1 MWASYQDEFT
11 LGSSR
16 LFVFYIQPAVFDL
29 PESTEGSDFRSAE
42 KRYRNMTFF
51 SSRVQFSVFYPLAL
65 LSGKNLKSP
74 NSITPEDIK
83 VMRIKEMIANSKSAK
98 LLYKYFL

>member
-1 MWASYQDEFT
+1 MRASYQDEFT

-42 KRYRNMTFF
+42 KRYRNI

-65 LSGKNLKSP
+65 LGGKNLKSP

>member
-1 MWASYQDEFT
+1 MLCALDERPRLTKFDGLEWRKRAVRASYQDELT

-51 SSRVQFSVFYPLAL
+51 
-65 LSGKNLKSP
+65 
-74 NSITPEDIK
+74 
-83 VMRIKEMIANSKSAK
+83 
-98 LLYKYFL
+98 